1 MTDIYYIKLEY
12 DQLDSWI
19 SFFER
24 NVSAE
29 RIAQSQKYKYK
40 EDKLRNLL
48 GEVLVVYAM
57 SKSFG
62 MKINVPFKRNCYGKP
77 YINQEVHFNLSHSGE
92 FVICAV
98 DNSPVGIDIERIAPI
113 NFTQFSNFFSSD
125 ELIKIKGLKDES
137 KALMM
142 FYSLWVLKESY
153 IKYTGE
159 GFMFSPE
166 KCSFE
171 LETNMIVYKN
181 LYRQE
186 EEIRFDFLQISEQYK
201 GALCHQKNTKI
212 NQICELQFS
221 SFI

>member
-1 MTDIYYIKLEY
+1 MTDIYYIKLKY

-19 SFFER
+19 SFFEK
-24 NVSAE
+24 NTSTE
-29 RIAQSQKYKYK
+29 RISQSQKYKYK

-57 SKSFG
+57 KKSFDIE
-62 MKINVPFKRNCYGKP
+62 INVPFKRGCYGKP

-125 ELIKIKGLKDES
+125 ELIKIKGFKEKS

-166 KCSFE
+166 NCSFE
-171 LETNMIVYKN
+171 LENNKIVYKN
-181 LYRQE
+181 LYRE
-186 EEIRFDFLQISEQYK
+186 EEQIHFDFLQISEQYK
-201 GALCHQKNTKI
+201 AALCHQKNTKI